1 MGHTRFR
8 RSVKIMPG
16 VKVNF
21 NKKSVGVTF
30 GGKGA
35 HYTVNSS
42 GRKTATVGIPGTGL
56 YYTESSGGGS
66 SRKSSGGAAHSSD
79 VHNSVVSA
87 ALPKSDLEI
96 ANKKMKK
103 NTILFC
109 ITGFLGFTALSA
121 GDYLWFVILAAV
133 TVLLILLRRPKLKA
147 AKKAEEAKALE
158 LQELITGQ
166 HDSVLR
172 FSPRDLNHKAY
183 SSAHELTSNFNE
195 AITTMS
201 KANDPITFF
210 DAYEDARSSLDELVK
225 FEPYIRFDESTP
237 SDLAKAM
244 EDNKDAMFLEFIQE
258 YFKETKKKASDLTT
272 VKGRNGRYQ
281 RFYENLK
288 PYFEYM
294 NDECIRF
301 VEDSYRGN
309 IEES

>member
-66 SRKSSGGAAHSSD
+66 SRKSSGGTAHSSD
-79 VHNSVVSA
+79 VYNSVVSA

-103 NTILFC
+103 NTILFF

-172 FSPRDLNHKAY
+172 SSPQDLNYKAY
-183 SSAHELTSNFNE
+183 YSVHELTSSFNE
-195 AITTMS
+195 AITTMG
-201 KANDPITFF
+201 KAKDPITFF
-210 DAYEDARSSLDELVK
+210 DAYEDACSSVDELLKYEPHLK
-225 FEPYIRFDESTP
+225 FPDASP
-237 SDLAKAM
+237 SYMADCFTSSR
-244 EDNKDAMFLEFIQE
+244 DDMFMEFIQG
-258 YFKETKKKASDLTT
+258 YFKETKKKACDLTT
-272 VKGRNGRYQ
+272 VNGRNGRYQ

-294 NDECIRF
+294 NDDCIRF
-301 VEDSYRGN
+301 IEDSYRDS
-309 IEES
+309 IEEA

>member
-8 RSVKIMPG
+8 RSMKIAPG
-16 VKVNF
+16 VRINF
-21 NKKSVGVTF
+21 NKNSVGVSF

-35 HYTVNSS
+35 HYTINSS
-42 GRKTATVGIPGTGL
+42 GRRTASVGIPGTGL
-56 YYTESSGGGS
+56 YYTESTGGGAA
-66 SRKSSGGAAHSSD
+66 KSSGNPVYNNSD
-79 VHNSVVSA
+79 SFVP
-87 ALPKSDLEI
+87 PKSDLEF
-96 ANKKMKK
+96 ANKRLKANKRLY
-103 NTILFC
+103 IAAIVFC
-109 ITGFLGFTALSA
+109 VGFLLTEEYVLG
-121 GDYLWFVILAAV
+121 VIFGIAAV
-133 TVLLILLRRPKLKA
+133 LLVALERPKLKA
-147 AKKAEEAKALE
+147 AKASEETKALG

-166 HDSVLR
+166 HGTALM
-172 FSPRDLNHKAY
+172 FSPRELNMKAY